1 MQLKAFTLDLQ
12 CHEILLSM
20 ALTILI
26 VSDFLGFYSRGSFR
40 IFKLKLALTQEK
52 VQSIYFCISKIFLKS
67 NLYPF
72 KKIS

>member
-1 MQLKAFTLDLQ
+1 MQLKAFTLDLE

-40 IFKLKLALTQEK
+40 IFKLRLALTKEK
-52 VQSIYFCISKIFLKS
+52 VQSIYFLYFKNIFKIKSISF
-67 NLYPF
+67 
-72 KKIS
+72 